1 MDHQAGGGEARGS
14 DLAAREAVLD
24 RAFGP
29 RFSSEITPEQM
40 QGIRNDHA
48 ARVALAERAADA
60 GDLRRLYDHAIDDG
74 DTDLARAAVAVAY
87 GRRDWSLVEEF
98 ARVDDATREL
108 LAWDQRL
115 GDGARRGEPGPPAA
129 AGDEG

>member
-1 MDHQAGGGEARGS
+1 MDHQTTADAAGNDR
-14 DLAAREAVLD
+14 LAAREAVLD

-29 RFSSEITPEQM
+29 RFSSDVTQEQM

-60 GDLRRLYDHAIDDG
+60 GDLRRLYDRAIDDG
-74 DTDLARAAVAVAY
+74 DTDMARAVVAVAY
-87 GRRDWSLVEEF
+87 GRAEWPLVETF
-98 ARVDDATREL
+98 ARIDPATREL

-115 GDGARRGEPGPPAA
+115 GDGARRGEPAPPPAPQ
-129 AGDEG
+129 D